1 MKKKWL
7 GFLTACLILLTV
19 ACQQEEVS
27 NSATESDNDVPYA
40 IEGDLPSSPPA
51 QGWIADAVVDLAE
64 RLEINTEAVSFIAFE
79 LPVWPDTGYGCPQT
93 GQEIQPE
100 SKEGYQ
106 IQLQVN
112 GRDYF
117 YHGGEDIEQF
127 LCENN

>member
-7 GFLTACLILLTV
+7 GFLTTCLIVFTA
-19 ACQQEEVS
+19 ACQQEQAS
-27 NSATESDNDVPYA
+27 NSGTESDIEIPFA

-64 RLEINTEAVSFIAFE
+64 RLEINTEAVSYIMFD
-79 LPVWPDTGYGCPQT
+79 LPVWPDASYGCPQPD
-93 GQEIQPE
+93 QEYLPE
-100 SKEGYQ
+100 PKEGYQ